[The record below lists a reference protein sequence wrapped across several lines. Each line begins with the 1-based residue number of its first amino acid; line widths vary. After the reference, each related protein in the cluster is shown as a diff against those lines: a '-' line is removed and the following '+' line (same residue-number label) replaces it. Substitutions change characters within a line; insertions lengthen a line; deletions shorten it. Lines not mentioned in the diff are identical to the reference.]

1 MISRSEIA
9 AKGVFN
15 LIKRKKSYN
24 KYQNKKVS
32 VGGIVFD
39 STKEANRYKELKLL
53 ERAGVIKDLRMQVK
67 YELQPKFTVSGK
79 TIRAINYL
87 ADFVYYDCNQRRE
100 VVEDVKGFR
109 TEVYKLKKKM
119 FEYKYGCEIIEI

>member
-1 MISRSEIA
+1 MIW
-9 AKGVFN
+9 
-15 LIKRKKSYN
+15 KKSYN

-32 VGGIVFD
+32 IDGIVFD
-39 STKEANRYKELKLL
+39 STKEANRYKELRLL
-53 ERAGVIKDLRMQVK
+53 ESAGEIKDLRMQVK
-67 YELQPKFTVSGK
+67 YELQPKFIIDGK

-87 ADFVYYDCNQRRE
+87 ADFVYYDCDQKCE

-119 FEYKYGCEIIEI
+119 FEYKYRIKIIEI